1 MPTKIRVVANN
12 GALNDNLILSMVDLC
27 FGERIGLDLAISIL
41 FTAIKGFG

>member
-27 FGERIGLDLAISIL
+27 FGERIGVFNQIPLYC
-41 FTAIKGFG
+41 